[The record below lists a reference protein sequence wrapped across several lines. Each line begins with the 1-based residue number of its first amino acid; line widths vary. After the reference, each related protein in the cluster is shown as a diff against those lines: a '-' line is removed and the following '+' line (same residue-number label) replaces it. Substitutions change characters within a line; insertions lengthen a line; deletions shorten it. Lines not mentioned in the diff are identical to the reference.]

1 MEMTNPKP
9 RGPWF
14 HRFLIWLFAI
24 GVSVLSFWLLGY
36 IVRDIDAIQGPD
48 YQAMESSML
57 DKAMVDRREML
68 SDEIGN
74 TQRSIAN
81 LSEQQLLLKNTINT
95 SQQTMHQLL
104 DLQRL
109 SIEKGTQ
116 LSGEQDSAL
125 TENLDLFL
133 ANQTQAQEFNA
144 QLSELNLKLQGLQA
158 KADDLEAEIN
168 LAKQPIRESFNAALR
183 DHRWRLGIYK
193 LAVLLPL
200 LLISALIFIR
210 KSVGSYAP
218 LVYATGGALAARVL
232 FVMHEHFPA
241 IYFKYILI
249 VASLVIA
256 IAVLI
261 RLLKTVANPR
271 GDWLLKQYREA
282 YTNFLCPICEF
293 PIRRG
298 PLRYASW
305 TPRSLRRLMARSSL
319 SDSTTSE
326 DKPYTCPS
334 CSTELFKTC
343 PRCDETRYA
352 LLPACDKC
360 GAIES

>member
-1 MEMTNPKP
+1 MTNPKP

-24 GVSVLSFWLLGY
+24 GVAVLSFWLLGY

-48 YQAMESSML
+48 YQAMESSIL
-57 DKAMVDRREML
+57 DAALVDRRESL
-68 SDEIGN
+68 SDEVDD

-81 LSEQQLLLKNTINT
+81 LNERRLLLKNTIDT

-109 SIEKGTQ
+109 SIEKDAQ
-116 LSGEQDSAL
+116 LSDEQDSAL

-144 QLSELNLKLQGLQA
+144 ELSELNLKLQGLQA
-158 KADDLEAEIN
+158 KADDVEAVIN
-168 LAKQPIRESFNAALR
+168 LAKQPIRETFNAVLR

-200 LLISALIFIR
+200 LLISALLFIR
-210 KSVGSYAP
+210 KSVGSYAT

-256 IAVLI
+256 LAVLV
-261 RLLKTVANPR
+261 RLLRTVANPR

-298 PLRYASW
+298 PLRYVSW
-305 TPRSLRRLMARSSL
+305 TPRSLRRLLVRSSL

-334 CSTELFKTC
+334 CSTELFKACT
-343 PRCDETRYA
+343 RCEATRYA

-360 GAIES
+360 GASQS

>member
-1 MEMTNPKP
+1 MTNPNP

-48 YQAMESSML
+48 YQAMEASML
-57 DKAMVDRREML
+57 DAAIVDRRKAL
-68 SDEIGN
+68 ADEIDDAK
-74 TQRSIAN
+74 RSVAN
-81 LSEQQLLLKNTINT
+81 LNERRLLLQNTIST

-109 SIEKGTQ
+109 SMEKGAQ
-116 LSGEQDSAL
+116 LSDEQESAL

-158 KADDLEAEIN
+158 QADDMEAVVN
-168 LAKQPIRESFNAALR
+168 LAKQPILEAFDAALR

-200 LLISALIFIR
+200 LLISTFLFIR
-210 KSVGSYAP
+210 KSAGNYAA
-218 LVYATGGALAARVL
+218 LVYATGVALAARVL

-249 VASLVIA
+249 VVSLIIA
-256 IAVLI
+256 IAILI
-261 RLLKTVANPR
+261 RLLRTVANPR

-298 PLRYASW
+298 PLRFVSW
-305 TPRSLRRLMARSSL
+305 TPRSLRRLLARSSL
-319 SDSTTSE
+319 GESATGE

-343 PRCDETRYA
+343 PRCEATRYA

>member
-1 MEMTNPKP
+1 MTNPKP

-24 GVSVLSFWLLGY
+24 GVSVLTFWLLGY
-36 IVRDIDAIQGPD
+36 IVRDIDAIQGPE
-48 YQAMESSML
+48 YQAMESAML
-57 DKAMVDRREML
+57 DRTLVERHDTLTAEM
-68 SDEIGN
+68 SDL
-74 TQRSIAN
+74 QRNIAN
-81 LSEQQLLLKNTINT
+81 LNERRLLLQNTINT

-116 LSGEQDSAL
+116 LSEEQDTAL

-133 ANQTQAQEFNA
+133 ANQTQAQQFNT
-144 QLSELNLKLQGLQA
+144 QLSEMNLTLQGLQA
-158 KADDLEAEIN
+158 KENEIKAEID
-168 LAKQPIRESFNAALR
+168 LAKRPILETYDAALR
-183 DHRWRLGIYK
+183 VHRWWLGVYK

-200 LLISALIFIR
+200 LLISALLFAR
-210 KSVGSYAP
+210 RSAGNYAT
-218 LVYATGGALAARVL
+218 LVYATGAALAARVL
-232 FVMHEHFPA
+232 MVMHEHFPA
-241 IYFKYILI
+241 VYFKYILI

-261 RLLKTVANPR
+261 RLLRTVANPR
-271 GDWLLKQYREA
+271 SDWLLKQYREA

-298 PLRYASW
+298 PLRYVSW
-305 TPRSLRRLMARSSL
+305 TPRSLRKQLVRTSL
-319 SDSTTSE
+319 SDTVNSE

-343 PRCDETRYA
+343 TRCEATRYA

-360 GAIES
+360 GAVDS

>member
-1 MEMTNPKP
+1 MNNPKP

-24 GVSVLSFWLLGY
+24 AVSLLSFWLLGY
-36 IVRDIDAIQGPD
+36 IIRDIDTIEGPD
-48 YQAMESSML
+48 YQAMEATML
-57 DKAMVDRREML
+57 DRALVVRRETL
-68 SDEIGN
+68 AHEIEA
-74 TQRSIAN
+74 TQRSITN
-81 LSEQQLLLKNTINT
+81 LEEQRVLLQNTINT
-95 SQQTMHQLL
+95 SQQTMQQLL

-109 SIEKGTQ
+109 SIEKRAE
-116 LSGEQDSAL
+116 LSDEQTSAL
-125 TENLDLFL
+125 TENLALFL
-133 ANQTQAQEFNA
+133 ANQKQVQAYNT
-144 QLSELNLKLQGLQA
+144 QLSELNLKLQGLQTN
-158 KADDLEAEIN
+158 ADDANADLD
-168 LAKQPIRESFNAALR
+168 LAKLPIREAFNVALR
-183 DHRWRLGIYK
+183 EHRLWLGVYK

-200 LLISALIFIR
+200 LLLSTLLFIR
-210 KSVGSYAP
+210 KSAGNYAP
-218 LVYATGGALAARVL
+218 LVYAICTALAARVL

-249 VASLVIA
+249 VVSLVIA
-256 IAVLI
+256 IAVLV
-261 RLLKTVANPR
+261 RLLRTVANPR

-305 TPRSLRRLMARSSL
+305 TPRSLRKLLVRTPLG
-319 SDSTTSE
+319 DSASSE

-334 CSTELFKTC
+334 CRTELFKTC
-343 PRCDETRYA
+343 GQCEGTRYA

>member
-1 MEMTNPKP
+1 MNNPKP

-24 GVSVLSFWLLGY
+24 AVSLLSFWLLGY
-36 IVRDIDAIQGPD
+36 IIRDIDTIEGPD
-48 YQAMESSML
+48 YQTMESAML
-57 DKAMVDRREML
+57 DIALVDRRETL
-68 SDEIGN
+68 AHEIDD

-81 LSEQQLLLKNTINT
+81 LNEQRVLLQNTINT

-109 SIEKGTQ
+109 SIEKRAE
-116 LSGEQDSAL
+116 LSEEQDSAL

-133 ANQTQAQEFNA
+133 ANQKQVQEFNA
-144 QLSELNLKLQGLQA
+144 QLSELNLKLQDLQA
-158 KADDLEAEIN
+158 NADDANAEID
-168 LAKQPIRESFNAALR
+168 LAKQPIREAFDVALR
-183 DHRWRLGIYK
+183 KHRLWLGVYK

-200 LLISALIFIR
+200 LLISTLLFIR
-210 KSVGSYAP
+210 KSAGNYAP
-218 LVYATGGALAARVL
+218 LVYAMGVALAARVF

-249 VASLVIA
+249 AVSLVIA
-256 IAVLI
+256 IAVLV
-261 RLLKTVANPR
+261 RLLRTVANPR

-282 YTNFLCPICEF
+282 YTNFMCPICEF

-305 TPRSLRRLMARSSL
+305 TPRSLRKLLVRTPLG
-319 SDSTTSE
+319 DSASSE

-343 PRCDETRYA
+343 VRCEGTRYA

-360 GAIES
+360 GAIAN

>member
-1 MEMTNPKP
+1 MNNPKP

-24 GVSVLSFWLLGY
+24 AVSVLSFWLLGY
-36 IVRDIDAIQGPD
+36 IIRDIDTIEGPD
-48 YQAMESSML
+48 YQAIESSML
-57 DKAMVDRREML
+57 DTALVDRGETF
-68 SDEIGN
+68 SDEIDD

-81 LSEQQLLLKNTINT
+81 LNERRLLLQNTINT

-109 SIEKGTQ
+109 SIEKGAE
-116 LSGEQDSAL
+116 LSDEQDSAL

-133 ANQTQAQEFNA
+133 ANQRQVQEFNA

-158 KADDLEAEIN
+158 TADYLKAQIE
-168 LAKQPIRESFNAALR
+168 LAKQPIRETFNVLLSE
-183 DHRWRLGIYK
+183 HRWWLGVYK

-200 LLISALIFIR
+200 LLISTLLFIR
-210 KSVGSYAP
+210 KSAGNYAP
-218 LVYATGGALAARVL
+218 LVYAACVALAARVL

-249 VASLVIA
+249 VVSLVIA
-256 IAVLI
+256 IAVLV
-261 RLLKTVANPR
+261 RLLRAVANPR
-271 GDWLLKQYREA
+271 DDWLLKQYREA
-282 YTNFLCPICEF
+282 YTNFMCPICEF

-298 PLRYASW
+298 PLRYVSW
-305 TPRSLRRLMARSSL
+305 TPRSLRKLLVRSSL
-319 SDSTTSE
+319 GDTTTSE

-334 CSTELFKTC
+334 CSTELFKAC
-343 PRCDETRYA
+343 SRCEGTRYA